1 MKLALDALKNKQ
13 MGINKAAKTFSIPKT
28 TLLRRFK
35 QKNKYANDS
44 TIQLGR
50 PIDIPMELE
59 QQLAEHCL
67 KLESMF
73 YGLTPTNVRKLAYQL
88 ASTNNIK
95 TRFNDDKQIAGK
107 EWLHGFL
114 SRHPVLSIRTPE
126 PTSLSR
132 ASAFNV
138 VQVKRFYDLLES
150 IIMDNDIPPNKI
162 YNMDESGVTV
172 VNNVSKV
179 IGRKGKHQIGA
190 ITSMERG
197 QNITIICCM
206 SATGHY
212 VPPGIIFPRVRMKE
226 ELKDGAPPGSVFFC
240 QVSWYCSIGRVVF
253 YFFFNSTYGYRS
265 KVAHG

>member
-1 MKLALDALKNKQ
+1 
-13 MGINKAAKTFSIPKT
+13 
-28 TLLRRFK
+28 
-35 QKNKYANDS
+35 
-44 TIQLGR
+44 
-50 PIDIPMELE
+50 MELE

-95 TRFNDDKQIAGK
+95 TRFKDDKQIAGK

-150 IIMDNDIPPNKI
+150 IIMDNDIPPNRI

-240 QVSWYCSIGRVVF
+240 QVSWYCSMQIVVLCVLNLLPLSQ
-253 YFFFNSTYGYRS
+253 YQSPKISMFFTSVYLLNYS
-265 KVAHG
+265 KALLWTEKSRDQNIVQYSLP